1 MNPGKGKY
9 HTVVVTP
16 TVYVGA
22 VDSAKKLFLWT
33 EIPGACAPRGTSLLR
48 HMTVIDFADTG
59 ADFQLYFAQTK
70 DADTSVTGALGATS
84 SLADMTDA
92 EVRTVKLLH
101 YHKLD
106 YSDVSS
112 DNMYDFA
119 SGRIMSYGTQ
129 LGSSSDSKLSGIPM
143 WSHEATQAQIDAGL
157 ANPGSIYVA
166 AKCAS
171 SQTFTAADNLKIAF
185 TFES

>member
-1 MNPGKGKY
+1 MNLGKGKY
-9 HTVVVTP
+9 HTVVITP
-16 TVYVGA
+16 TCFVGE
-22 VDSAKKLFLWT
+22 VTSAKNLFLWT

-70 DADTSVTGALGATS
+70 DADTSVTGTLGGTS
-84 SLADMTDA
+84 TISDMTDD
-92 EVRTVKLLH
+92 EVRTLKLLH

-106 YSDVSS
+106 YSDVQNA
-112 DNMYDFA
+112 NMYNFVN
-119 SGRIMSYGTQ
+119 GRVMTYGTQ
-129 LGSSSDSKLSGIPM
+129 LGPSDDSKLSGIPM

-171 SQTFTAADNLKIAF
+171 TNTFEANSLKIAF